1 MCCKSQQT
9 PRRPI
14 SPMSKLNVD
23 ASPISTPTQTHNA
36 SLSRATHSA
45 AARRSW
51 SPAPLRSH
59 PALLPA
65 GTAPSPHPRLI
76 PALPPHPRALNRKF
90 LLTLATAVP
99 ADVLDDGPLSR
110 AVRLD
115 SGWDLTSI
123 YRPRDP
129 LFVHGIKDRSWPS
142 PVTGRLQVRRRARAP
157 VHRRRLRGVS
167 QRQVSLDADVSA
179 ASACPAPTPQFSRT
193 SSIDSKV

>member
-1 MCCKSQQT
+1 VAG
-9 PRRPI
+9 RRGGGGYGGAIPG
-14 SPMSKLNVD
+14 PE
-23 ASPISTPTQTHNA
+23 PGGCHPE
-36 SLSRATHSA
+36 SLSPEPPTAPPLA
-45 AARRSW
+45 A
-51 SPAPLRSH
+51 PAPHRPHPTSH
-59 PALLPA
+59 PA
-65 GTAPSPHPRLI
+65 GKAPSPHPRI
-76 PALPPHPRALNRKF
+76 ISSPPPHTRALNREF
-90 LLTLATAVP
+90 PLTLATGLP
-99 ADVLDDGPLSR
+99 AGVLDDSPLSR